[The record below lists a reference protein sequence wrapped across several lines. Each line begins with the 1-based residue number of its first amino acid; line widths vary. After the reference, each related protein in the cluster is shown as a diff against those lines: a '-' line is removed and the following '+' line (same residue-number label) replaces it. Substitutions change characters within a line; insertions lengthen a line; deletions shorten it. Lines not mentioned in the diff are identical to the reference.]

1 MGAIGDRLLAVRG
14 SIPVGTELVAV
25 SKFHPVEEL
34 MEAYQAGQR
43 LFGENRP
50 QEMAAKA
57 VAMPKDIQWHFIGHL
72 QSNKI
77 KQVVPYATLIHSVD
91 SEKLYFQIKDYCV
104 RNSCSTRVLL
114 QMHIASEDTKQGFS
128 AEELLAFV
136 STLMG
141 GEKLDEPSPV
151 KICGLMGMASFTD
164 DVSVVDREFSQ
175 IEHVFKEI
183 KAQWGEGMPAFRE
196 LSIGMSGDYMTALR
210 HGATLVRVGT
220 AIFGERDYSKPFKIW

>member
-1 MGAIGDRLLAVRG
+1 MGSIKDRLMAVRSG
-14 SIPVGTELVAV
+14 IPEGTELVAV

-34 MEAYQAGQR
+34 MEAYHSGQR

-77 KQVVPYATLIHSVD
+77 KQVIPYAALIHSVD
-91 SEKLYFQIKDYCV
+91 SEKLYLQIKDYCL
-104 RNSCSTRVLL
+104 RNSCRARVLL
-114 QMHIASEDTKQGFS
+114 QVHIASEDSKQGFS
-128 AEELLAFV
+128 AEELMAFV
-136 STLMG
+136 GTLM
-141 GEKLDEPSPV
+141 EKDKLEEPSPV
-151 KICGLMGMASFTD
+151 EICGLMGMASFTD
-164 DVSVVDREFSQ
+164 DVSVVDREFSL
-175 IEHVFKEI
+175 IEQVFKEI
-183 KAQWGEGMPAFRE
+183 KSQWGERLPAFRE
-196 LSIGMSGDYMTALR
+196 LSIGMSGDYEIALR